1 MKGQTTHITLT
12 TIPSDILILPRII
25 MGRKRKRAKET
36 TALGII
42 PVYYTKLDFEERNK
56 TILDFAEAIR
66 SRNHDANQRELS
78 KDEVAEQFA
87 LAVFQ
92 EYAATEPTYFE
103 LLGQVSVDQIPTSG
117 CVRD

>member
-1 MKGQTTHITLT
+1 
-12 TIPSDILILPRII
+12 
-25 MGRKRKRAKET
+25 MGRKRKHAREA

-56 TILDFAEAIR
+56 TIMDFTEAIR
-66 SRNHDANQRELS
+66 SRNRNANHRELS

-92 EYAATEPTYFE
+92 EYPATEPRYFE
-103 LLGQVSVDQIPTSG
+103 LLSQVSVD
-117 CVRD
+117 